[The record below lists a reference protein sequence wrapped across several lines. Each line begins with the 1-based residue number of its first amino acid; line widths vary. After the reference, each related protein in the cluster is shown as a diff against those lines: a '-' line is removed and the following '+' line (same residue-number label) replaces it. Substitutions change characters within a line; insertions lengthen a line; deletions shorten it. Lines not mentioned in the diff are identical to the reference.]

1 MFGWGVSVENQNY
14 IHRVECLRQV
24 PSAVR
29 FLSCEPLLGPLQ
41 LDLTGI
47 DWVIVGGESGPKYRP
62 MQREWAQ
69 SIRDRCQDAGV
80 AFFFKQV
87 GGITPKAGGRLLD
100 EQIWDQ
106 MPAPWEQ
113 HRKRWEKLR

>member
-1 MFGWGVSVENQNY
+1 MRY
-14 IHRVECLRQV
+14 LR
-24 PSAVR
+24 SY
-29 FLSCEPLLGPLQ
+29 LCEPLLGPLQ

-69 SIRDRCQDAGV
+69 DIRDRCQDAGV

-87 GGITPKAGGRLLD
+87 GGRTPKAGGRLWVHL
-100 EQIWDQ
+100 IFVN
-106 MPAPWEQ
+106 P
-113 HRKRWEKLR
+113 